1 MRESV
6 PIVLVICP
14 KVPVPNMP
22 LGLEKCASLNRLNTS
37 KRNSSLSLS
46 AKPIVLNKDA
56 SIVLKPGPRI
66 VFRPASPLWLLS
78 ICVTPLTVVVGRA
91 KQDVLKNC
99 ATLCGAPRLGLQVW
113 LGRNVSDCA
122 VVEEF
127 TAANGLPDCT

>member
-46 AKPIVLNKDA
+46 AKP
-56 SIVLKPGPRI
+56 IVLKPGPRI

-122 VVEEF
+122 DVEEF